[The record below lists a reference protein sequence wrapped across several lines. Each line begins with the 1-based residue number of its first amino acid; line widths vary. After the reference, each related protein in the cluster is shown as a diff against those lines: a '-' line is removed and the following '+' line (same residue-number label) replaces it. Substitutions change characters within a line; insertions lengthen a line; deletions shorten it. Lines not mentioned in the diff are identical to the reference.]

1 MAIRKIITR
10 SIEDGAIAAA
20 DVAAGSI
27 TTAKIADANV
37 TTAKIASSVTL
48 TTPTIDTIT
57 SAAATALTLKS
68 AGTTAITVDTSQN
81 VGIGTASPSAKLHVE
96 SSSVADLTEI
106 LKSTDAVN
114 GRSVIYMASAKNS
127 AGTQSN
133 VSMEAQSVSAANADL
148 VFRTSG
154 SNVTAGS
161 ERMRIDSSGNVGIG
175 TSSPSSYSGKFQVA
189 TSDSNGWY
197 GNFGSTTTGVLL
209 GVRSSTASIGTNGS
223 GTLKINPDGGSI
235 TLGAGGTVRGVNF
248 GTSEIAIAQAT
259 TGCYLNL
266 CDASGN
272 NGGSYNFYIRGLASA
287 GSAQANL
294 ASFNA
299 IAGVVYNASNT
310 TTWNTTSD
318 ARIKKNIVDNN
329 EGLEKIIGIRVRNFE
344 YRTADEITDFPDEEN
359 IAIQRKG
366 VQLGVIAQELQS
378 VLPDCVYEQ
387 KNGMLS
393 LSTDNLMWHMVNSIQ
408 ELKAIND
415 TQAETINALT
425 ARLDAAGL

>member
-27 TTAKIADANV
+27 

-81 VGIGTASPSAKLHVE
+81 VGVNTISMFGKLNVKQSNE
-96 SSSVADLTEI
+96 
-106 LKSTDAVN
+106 
-114 GRSVIYMASAKNS
+114 G
-127 AGTQSN
+127 AGTNAASGLVVQRATN
-133 VSMEAQSVSAANADL
+133 DTYLGIQYQTTPDAWAISASYSTTGAYKPLIFETSDL
-148 VFRTSG
+148 
-154 SNVTAGS
+154 

-175 TSSPSSYSGKFQVA
+175 TNTPSSYSGKFQVA

-248 GTSEIAIAQAT
+248 GTSELAIAQAT

-299 IAGVVYNASNT
+299 IAGAVYNASNT

-329 EGLEKIIGIRVRNFE
+329 KGLENILKIRVRNFE
-344 YRTADEITDFPDEEN
+344 YRTAEEITDFPNEEN

-393 LSTDNLMWHMVNSIQ
+393 LSTDNMMWHMVNSIQ

-415 TQAETINALT
+415 TQAETITALT
-425 ARLDAAGL
+425 ARIVALENRA